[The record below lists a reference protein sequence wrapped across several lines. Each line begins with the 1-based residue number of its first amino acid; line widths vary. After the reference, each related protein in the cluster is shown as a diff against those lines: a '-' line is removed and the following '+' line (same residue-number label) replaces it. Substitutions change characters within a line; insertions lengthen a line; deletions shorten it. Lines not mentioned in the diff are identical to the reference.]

1 MALPAGPKSKDAQYA
16 SLPTHL
22 PPSEFSAAVHRDPP
36 YTWQSPLLDEVLLG
50 SPNLKGRGTPPRVAY
65 IQVARKNGKSRFAA
79 DVALYVAAKGGQVF
93 LIADSER
100 NLKSALFHELNTLVR
115 RSPQLTAA
123 FLLYKDHLEC
133 PATGG
138 QISLRPNN
146 LSASQSI
153 NPDLVIFDEV
163 HMQKTDSIW
172 NGMVLAGAAS
182 PTSLLL
188 GITTPGY
195 DVTGLAH
202 TLYEGVKAGT
212 VWGRIF
218 EPEDPDCGLDDPVAI
233 RQSNPVLDDRPDM
246 AGVFEFERGT
256 MPEHDYRRF
265 RLGQWTTTA
274 TGWLPYGAWAARTA
288 PREYEAGE
296 RLWVGFDGSYSRDS
310 TALVA
315 CNAQGHLKVIGL
327 WESAGKTGWRVPRQ
341 QVNDAIDTLMAN
353 YDVTLYCDP
362 PDWKVELAAWDNAY
376 PGRVIEFPTFSR
388 ARMGPACESLYAAVL
403 GGTVS
408 HDGDPALT
416 RHVANCQGVPTPHG
430 TCIEKSHKD
439 SPAKIDAAVAA
450 VLAYHHAQIA
460 PPASDLFIG
469 SF

>member
-1 MALPAGPKSKDAQYA
+1 MVLPAGPKSKDAQWA
-16 SLPTHL
+16 TLPIDL
-22 PPSEFSAAVHRDPP
+22 SPSAFSAAVHRDPP
-36 YTWQSPLLDEVLLG
+36 YAWQSPLLDEVLAG
-50 SPNLKGRGTPPRVAY
+50 PRVAY
-65 IQVARKNGKSRFAA
+65 VQVARKNGKSRFAA

-100 NLKSALFHELNTLVR
+100 NLRSALFHELNQLVR

-138 QISLRPNN
+138 TISLRPNN

-163 HMQKTDSIW
+163 HMQKTDAIW

-195 DVTGLAH
+195 DITGLAH

-212 VWGRIF
+212 AWGRIF
-218 EPEDPDCGLDDPVAI
+218 EPSDPDCALDDMRSLREA
-233 RQSNPVLDDRPDM
+233 NPVLQDRPDM
-246 AGVFEFERGT
+246 ADVFDFERTT

-274 TGWLPYGAWAARTA
+274 SAWLPYGAWDARRS
-288 PREYEAGE
+288 PLEYEPGE
-296 RLWVGFDGSYSRDS
+296 RLWVGFDGSYSGDS

-315 CNAQGHLKVIGL
+315 CNTMGHLKVMGL
-327 WESAGKTGWRVPRQ
+327 WENPGRQGWRVPRGE
-341 QVNDAIDTLMAN
+341 VKDTVARLMQD
-353 YDVTLYCDP
+353 YDVTMFCDP
-362 PDWKVELAAWDNAY
+362 PYWGAEIAEWDIQY
-376 PGRVIEFPTFSR
+376 PRRVVEFPTFSP
-388 ARMGPACESLYAAVL
+388 ANMAPACTAFYAAVMDRRL
-403 GGTVS
+403 T
-408 HDGDPALT
+408 HDGDPRMA
-416 RHVANCQGVPTPHG
+416 RHVANAVVKVSQRGDYIT
-430 TCIEKSHKD
+430 KQDKD
-439 SPAKIDAAVAA
+439 SPAKIDLAVAA
-450 VLAYHHAQIA
+450 VIAYSQAAIA
-460 PPASDLFIG
+460 PPASDMVIG
-469 SF
+469 TL

>member
-16 SLPTHL
+16 SLPIHL
-22 PPSEFSAAVHRDPP
+22 PPSEFSTAVHRDPP
-36 YTWQSPLLDEVLLG
+36 YAWQRPLLDEVLDG
-50 SPNLKGRGTPPRVAY
+50 PRVAY

-218 EPEDPDCGLDDPVAI
+218 EPDDPNCALDDAHAI
-233 RQSNPVLDDRPDM
+233 SQSNPVLADRPDM
-246 AGVFEFERGT
+246 AAVFDFERNT

-274 TGWLPYGAWAARTA
+274 SAWLPYGAWDARRK
-288 PREYEAGE
+288 PLEYEPGE
-296 RLWVGFDGSYSRDS
+296 RLWVGFDGSYSGDS

-315 CNAQGHLKVIGL
+315 CNSQGHLKILGC
-327 WESAGKTGWRVPRQ
+327 WENPGRNGWRVPRGE
-341 QVNDAIDTLMAN
+341 VKDTVARIMADYDATLF
-353 YDVTLYCDP
+353 CDP
-362 PDWKVELAAWDNAY
+362 PYWSGEIAEWDIQY
-376 PGRVIEFPTFSR
+376 PRRVVEFPTFSR
-388 ARMGPACESLYAAVL
+388 ARMAPACTAFYAAVL
-403 GGTVS
+403 DGRLT
-408 HDGDPALT
+408 HDGDPRLA
-416 RHVANCQGVPTPHG
+416 RHVGNALVKPSPQGDYIT
-430 TCIEKSHKD
+430 KADKD
-439 SPAKIDAAVAA
+439 SPAKIDLAVAA
-450 VLAYHHAQIA
+450 VIAYSQAVIA
-460 PPASDLFIG
+460 PPVSDLFVG
-469 SF
+469 VV